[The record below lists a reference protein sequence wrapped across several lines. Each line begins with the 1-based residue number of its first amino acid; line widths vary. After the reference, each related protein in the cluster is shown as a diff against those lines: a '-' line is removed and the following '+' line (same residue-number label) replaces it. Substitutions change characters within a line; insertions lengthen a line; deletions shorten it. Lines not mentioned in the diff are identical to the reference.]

1 MPRDRRTQD
10 RSRHDRHDPRHPRGE
25 DQRRLIA
32 IEAARIISELGV
44 RDYHQAKL
52 RAAERLG
59 IDDERDLPKNTEIE
73 NALKEYQ
80 RLFGGA
86 AHVEHLAR
94 LRACAIEAM
103 RFFERFEPRLVG
115 AVLEGTADEFS
126 AVCLHLFD
134 DNPDALALFLDERG
148 IPYEQIDRHLR
159 WGRDEEIDVDAYR
172 FSADDIPVDLTL
184 LPLDSQRQAPLDRID
199 GKPMR
204 RATLAAVQQL
214 VDDAKPA

>member
-1 MPRDRRTQD
+1 MTRDRSKQ
-10 RSRHDRHDPRHPRGE
+10 DRHDTRSPRQQRGE

-32 IEAARIISELGV
+32 VEAARIISELGV

-59 IDDERDLPKNTEIE
+59 VVDERDLPKNTEIE
-73 NALKEYQ
+73 HALKEYQ
-80 RLFGGA
+80 RLFGGE
-86 AHVEHLAR
+86 AHAERLAR
-94 LRACAIEAM
+94 LRACALEAM

-148 IPYEQIDRHLR
+148 IPYEQMDRGLR
-159 WGRDEEIDVDAYR
+159 WSRDEEADVDAYR
-172 FSADDIPVDLTL
+172 FSADD
-184 LPLDSQRQAPLDRID
+184 
-199 GKPMR
+199 
-204 RATLAAVQQL
+204 
-214 VDDAKPA
+214 

>member
-1 MPRDRRTQD
+1 MAQRNRRASGPSHL
-10 RSRHDRHDPRHPRGE
+10 RSD

-59 IDDERDLPKNTEIE
+59 VDNERDLPKNSEIE
-73 NALKEYQ
+73 SALKEYQ
-80 RLFGGA
+80 RLFGGQ
-86 AHVEHLAR
+86 AHAERLAHLRESAV
-94 LRACAIEAM
+94 EAM
-103 RFFERFEPRLVG
+103 KFFDDFQPRLVG
-115 AVLEGTADEFS
+115 AVLEGTADEYS

-134 DNPDALALFLDERG
+134 DNPDSLPLFLDENG
-148 IPYEQIDRHLR
+148 IPYEQHERRLR
-159 WGRDEEIDVDAYR
+159 WSREEEADVDAYR
-172 FSADDIPVDLTL
+172 FEAGDVTVDLTL
-184 LPLDSQRQAPLDRID
+184 LPLDAQRQAPLDRID

-214 VDDAKPA
+214 VAESRRD

>member
-1 MPRDRRTQD
+1 MAPQKRVPRAGV
-10 RSRHDRHDPRHPRGE
+10 PRGG

-59 IDDERDLPKNTEIE
+59 VDDERDLPKNSEIE
-73 NALKEYQ
+73 SALKEYQ

-86 AHVEHLAR
+86 AHAERLES
-94 LRACAIEAM
+94 LRASALDAM
-103 RFFERFEPRLVG
+103 QFFERFQPRLVG

-134 DNPDALALFLDERG
+134 DNPDALALFLDEHG

-159 WGRDEEIDVDAYR
+159 WSRDEAADVDAYR
-172 FSADDIPVDLTL
+172 FSADDVPYDLTL
-184 LPLDSQRQAPLDRID
+184 LPLDALRQAPLDRID

-204 RATLAAVQQL
+204 RANAAAVRQL
-214 VDDAKPA
+214 IDDAKRA